1 MHFSIARNTCFE
13 FDGSLWHVDQ
23 YNEVNAGAPFVI
35 ACRKSDGLVQS
46 IPQAQLSDW
55 YFEKRLRFLHVGDSN
70 RPVSSTITP
79 NPDRV
84 TSYEYREEELLEI
97 DYRMGY
103 VMAVSIDRKYVSN
116 TDEREKNIALHAL
129 TLKEKY
135 KDNPVY
141 RDKPKPSDATVRR
154 WFMRWRA
161 GNYVAGAV
169 LSRKG
174 GNRNPRHPEIVEAFM
189 ADLIRSEYM
198 TGQRISV
205 TKLYES
211 LRRKMKGNPELSGFK
226 VPAKPTLYRR
236 VREIPVYDKVSSR
249 EGWDR
254 AQQLFPSG
262 MPVRHVRYPF
272 ERVELDHT
280 PVDIQVID
288 DNGQVVPRKIW
299 ATFLIDCFTRMIVG
313 FYISFDA
320 PSRKSVVAALKHSL
334 KSKSY
339 VKEIYPSIQSEYPC
353 MGVCA
358 QIVVDNGRELHSLEA
373 KRVIAELNINFQYC
387 PRKRPNFKGKIE
399 RFIRRFNYELIH
411 SLPGTTFAN
420 YLAKGDYKGKPALTF
435 EALVEV
441 IHHWIIDDYHNE
453 SHDGLD
459 GDTPLNVWNKNRH
472 AFSAPVLFDSID
484 RLDQLMWTEF
494 DATIQT
500 NGIAKYNLKWNSKAL
515 QDIAKKYGRGTK
527 VTVKLD
533 EDNLHAVWV
542 KVPGTDELIKATCT
556 REEYARNLSLR
567 VHQMVWKHLRAEHGD
582 RKDFTEPTLLTARAG
597 LDQSVADAVQRAKAA
612 RKGRGKVSVSSSAE
626 LIASKTPAEAPER
639 PRKKASV
646 VPPEVTFI
654 VPDDLEVM

>member
-1 MHFSIARNTCFE
+1 MHFSIDRNVRFE
-13 FDGSLWHVDQ
+13 LDGSPWQVDQ
-23 YNEVNAGAPFVI
+23 YNNVNTEAPYVI
-35 ACRKSDGLVQS
+35 ASRKSDGFVQS
-46 IPQAQLSDW
+46 IPLAQFSDW
-55 YFEKRLRFLHVGDSN
+55 YVEKRIRFVHAGDSN
-70 RPVSSTITP
+70 RPVSSTFAP
-79 NPDRV
+79 NPDRLI
-84 TSYEYREEELLEI
+84 TNEYCEKKLQEI

-103 VMAVSIDRKYVSN
+103 ILATSIDRKFISKTRV
-116 TDEREKNIALHAL
+116 REQNIVLHAL

-135 KDNPVY
+135 KDNPSY
-141 RDKPKPSDATVRR
+141 RDKPMPSDATVRR

-169 LSRKG
+169 LSHKG
-174 GNRNPRHPEIVEAFM
+174 GNRNQRHPEVVEAFM
-189 ADLIRSEYM
+189 EELIRSEYM
-198 TGQRISV
+198 TAQRNPV
-205 TKLYES
+205 AKLYEI
-211 LRRKMKGNPELSGFK
+211 LRRKMKGDPELSRFN
-226 VPAKPTLYRR
+226 VPSKPTLYRR
-236 VREIPVYDKVSSR
+236 IHKIPVYDRVAAR
-249 EGWDR
+249 FGWDR
-254 AQQLFPSG
+254 AQQQFPSG

-280 PVDIQVID
+280 PVDIQVVD
-288 DNGQVVPRKIW
+288 ENGNMVSRKIW

-320 PSRKSVVAALKHSL
+320 PSRKSVVAALKHAL

-339 VKEIYPSIQSEYPC
+339 VKQVYPGIKSEYPC

-358 QIVVDNGRELHSLEA
+358 QIVVDNGRELHSLDA

-399 RFIRRFNYELIH
+399 RFIKRFNYELIH

-420 YLAKGDYKGKPALTF
+420 YLAKGDYKGKPVLSF
-435 EALVEV
+435 EDLVAV
-441 IHHWIIDDYHNE
+441 IHHWIIDDYHNA

-494 DATIQT
+494 DSTIQT
-500 NGIAKYNLKWNSKAL
+500 SGIAKYNLKWNSKAL
-515 QDIAKKYGRGTK
+515 QDLARKHGRGTK

-567 VHQMVWKHLRAEHGD
+567 AHQMVWKNLRAEHGD
-582 RKDFTEPTLLTARAG
+582 RKNFTEPTLLVVRAA
-597 LDQSVADAVQRAKAA
+597 LDQSVANAIQRAKA
-612 RKGRGKVSVSSSAE
+612 GRRGHGKVSASSSAE
-626 LIASKTPAEAPER
+626 VMASKIPAEAHDKPNQG
-639 PRKKASV
+639 ASV
-646 VPPEVTFI
+646 VPSEVTII
-654 VPDDLEVM
+654 VPADLEVA